1 MKLILS
7 KLDISKKIIIIYS
20 IPNQNISD
28 EIQTNLK
35 NIYDKIKD
43 IKIEEKYFDFESYL
57 SYLFEIKSAW
67 YPDTNETLLLTLYL
81 EEHENTHLFKDILKD
96 SVLKM
101 KNIPNLSKILYL
113 NTPHADSDAYGIFG
127 KVIQLLTSCFF
138 EASKIH
144 ATYNLGI
151 AEILLLGSK
160 GGGKTSIVDYLIHH
174 KPIIQSTPTLT
185 PQIYNLVYE
194 NYDFRVLDVCCNE
207 HIKQVF
213 EDHPLDLGKLPQ
225 AIVYVV
231 DASLI
236 GQDLTRSIND
246 FNEWMDYLS
255 KLYPKKAFE
264 KIPILILFNKIDLN
278 ANFNETEFQQT
289 YNLENQNLNLKYS
302 KVSALTGKGLDE
314 NFSWLVK
321 KISITEKY

>member
-35 NIYDKIKD
+35 NIYDKVKD

-81 EEHENTHLFKDILKD
+81 EEHENTHLFKDIMKD
-96 SVLKM
+96 CVLKM
-101 KNIPNLSKILYL
+101 KNIPSLSKILYL

-151 AEILLLGSK
+151 AEILILGSK

-174 KPIIQSTPTLT
+174 KPIIQSSPTLT

-213 EDHPLDLGKLPQ
+213 EDHPLEPGKLPQ

-236 GQDLTRSIND
+236 GRDQISSIND
-246 FNEWMDYLS
+246 FNEWIDYLS
-255 KLYPKKAFE
+255 KLYPKNVFRD
-264 KIPILILFNKIDLN
+264 IPILVLFNKTDLN
-278 ANFNETEFQQT
+278 PNFNEIEFQKLYHLKHEKVKSK
-289 YNLENQNLNLKYS
+289 YNE
-302 KVSALTGKGLDE
+302 VSALTGEGLDE
-314 NFSWLVK
+314 NFSWLLKEIMITK
-321 KISITEKY
+321 KF